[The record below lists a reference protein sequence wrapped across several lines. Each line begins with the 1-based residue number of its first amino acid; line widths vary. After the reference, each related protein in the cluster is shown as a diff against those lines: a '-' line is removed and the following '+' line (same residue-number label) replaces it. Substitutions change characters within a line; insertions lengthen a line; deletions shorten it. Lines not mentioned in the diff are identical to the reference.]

1 MTDPRAHRN
10 ELLTHHLNT
19 FLSDLEPAALQQ
31 VRDRLT
37 WVEIKSGERLMTQGD
52 PGDSLY
58 LTISGRLRVYVTDEH
73 GITRRV
79 QELGRGEVIGEMSLY
94 TGKPRSAT
102 VVALRDSVLVRLDQT
117 HFEELLANSLHL
129 SLTLPRKIIERL
141 QQPQHRRTEP
151 RPVTLT
157 LIPISASVDVVDFAE
172 RFRQP
177 LSSLGRVYVLTAE
190 QADADIDSA
199 GLARDEGGD
208 GYRQHRLAL
217 HLDALEAQY
226 DYVLLVAD
234 PTPNAWTRFCCS
246 HSDEHLLLA
255 DANDPIQLHPT
266 ETDILE
272 NTPPGL
278 DVAQRLV
285 LLHAEDAVSPRHTA
299 DWLNR
304 RPVTDHLH
312 VRPQRDRDLARLAR
326 IENRTAVGL
335 VLAGGGA
342 RGLAHMGVMQA
353 LNEAGID
360 VDVVGGTSIGAIM
373 AAVIATDKPV
383 AHMQDACRK
392 AFSKSPTGDY
402 NWLPLISLIR
412 GRRLRTLI
420 DESFRELMGHPGQL
434 EDLWLP
440 FYCIATNYS
449 HAREDV
455 LRRGDLTRALR
466 ATCAIPGAL
475 PPILKDGDL
484 LCDGATLNNF
494 PVNVM
499 RSVQGVGTVIGVD
512 LGTRTAQPLSFDEI
526 PGTWALLFDRLRS
539 KNKRRYKLPSL
550 ATYLVSVSFIYSF
563 SQRDTDKSL
572 TDMYFNPPLKRIG
585 LLDWGRMED
594 IFKSGYDYARKQ
606 LQSEQSG

>member
-1 MTDPRAHRN
+1 MTDPKAHQN
-10 ELLTHHLNT
+10 ELLTYHLNA
-19 FLSDLEPAALQQ
+19 FLSDLQPAALQQ

-37 WVEIKSGERLMTQGD
+37 WVQIKSGERLMTQGD
-52 PGDSLY
+52 LGDALY
-58 LTISGRLRVYVTDEH
+58 LTISGRLRVYVNNEQ
-73 GITRRV
+73 GITRPV

-94 TGKPRSAT
+94 TGQPRSAT
-102 VVALRDSVLVRLDQT
+102 VVALRDSVLVRLDQA
-117 HFEELLANSLHL
+117 HFEELLGSSLHL

-141 QQPQHRRTEP
+141 QQPQRQHTET

-157 LIPISASVDVVDFAE
+157 LIPISDSADAIDFAE
-172 RFRQP
+172 RFRQA
-177 LSSLGRVYVLTAE
+177 LCSLGSVYVLTA
-190 QADADIDSA
+190 QQMDSDTNTA
-199 GLARDEGGD
+199 GLARDESND
-208 GYRQHRLAL
+208 HPSQHRLAL

-234 PTPNAWTRFCCS
+234 PKPNAWTRFCCN

-255 DANDPIQLHPT
+255 DANDPVECHPT
-266 ETDILE
+266 ETDILD
-272 NTPPGL
+272 TIPPEL
-278 DVAQRLV
+278 DVAQRLI
-285 LLHAEDAVSPRHTA
+285 LLHPKEAASPRGTA

-312 VRPQRDRDLARLAR
+312 VRPQRAKDLARLAR

-353 LNEAGID
+353 LDEAGIEI
-360 VDVVGGTSIGAIM
+360 DVVGGTSIGAIM
-373 AAVIATDKPV
+373 AAVIAMDRPV
-383 AHMQDACRK
+383 DQLQDACRK
-392 AFSKSPTGDY
+392 AFRKSPTRDY
-402 NWLPLISLIR
+402 NWLPLMSLIR
-412 GRRLRTLI
+412 GQRLRTLI

-455 LRRGDLTRALR
+455 LKRGDLTRALR

-494 PVNVM
+494 PVNIM
-499 RSVQGVGTVIGVD
+499 RSVRGVGTVIGVD
-512 LGTRTAQPLSFDEI
+512 LGIRSPQPLSFDEV
-526 PGTWALLFDRLRS
+526 PGTWGLLLDRLRG
-539 KNKRRYKLPSL
+539 KKKRRYPLPSL
-550 ATYLVSVSFIYSF
+550 ATYLISVSFMYSF

-572 TDMYFNPPLKRIG
+572 TDLYFNPPLQTIG
-585 LLDWGRMED
+585 LLDWGRIDD
-594 IFKSGYDYARKQ
+594 IFKSGYDYAREQ
-606 LQSEQSG
+606 LQSERSG